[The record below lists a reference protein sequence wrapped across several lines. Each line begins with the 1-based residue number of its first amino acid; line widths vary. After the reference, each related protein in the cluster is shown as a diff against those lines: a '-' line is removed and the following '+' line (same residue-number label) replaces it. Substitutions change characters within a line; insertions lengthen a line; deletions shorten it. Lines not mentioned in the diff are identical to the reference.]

1 MTLKLAVGRCYRAK
15 RPRNCV
21 GLVNDRQITWVGA
34 YQVQYDSPAVSNGR
48 HYPKVD
54 IVDFLAWADRDVT
67 DEMPKGRWA
76 DWPLP
81 KAQKPLKLTN
91 AQVYTLRSLN
101 SGIAFMA
108 RGDGKKGSERRPTI
122 GVEGGEWFP
131 SADHVNA
138 PSIPVLMRMGLV
150 EFKGN
155 NPGDTR
161 YGDVQL
167 TEKGREALATAKV
180 TTEGAKV

>member
-1 MTLKLAVGRCYRAK
+1 MSIKLTVGRVYRGK
-15 RPRNCV
+15 QPRNSA

-54 IVDFLAWADRDVT
+54 IVDFLAWADRDIT
-67 DEMPKGRWA
+67 EEMPKGEWARW
-76 DWPLP
+76 PIP

-101 SGIAFMA
+101 SGITFMA

-122 GVEGGEWFP
+122 AVERGEWFH
-131 SADHVNA
+131 AFDDINA
-138 PSIPVLMRMGLV
+138 PSIPVLMRLGLV
-150 EFKGN
+150 EFKGS

-180 TTEGAKV
+180 STEGAKA